1 MKVVVIE
8 NYKEKEYQN
17 VTEVEFGHKEKV
29 VIKFKDR
36 IRKAI
41 SIKKVVKIIKGEW
54 ADNAGNWVG

>member
-17 VTEVEFGHKEKV
+17 VTEDEFGHKKKV

-41 SIKKVVKIIKGEW
+41 SIKKVVKIIKGE
-54 ADNAGNWVG
+54 